1 MARIPE
7 SFIREV
13 IDRNSIEDII
23 GNYVELKRSSGNF
36 VGLCPFHS
44 EKTPSFTVFP
54 DSMSFYCFG
63 CGTGG
68 DAITFISKIENLGYV
83 DAVKL
88 LAERANMTM
97 PAEDPADAA
106 ASKMRETI
114 LRANKE
120 AARFFHACLKNE
132 TLGKTAR
139 EYIAKRRLT
148 ADTVLHFGL
157 GFSPDLWD
165 GLTKHLLSKGFTETD
180 ILNAGL
186 AKRSEKTGKLFD
198 FFRNRLMFPIIDL
211 RGNVIAFGGRVLDN
225 SLPKYLNSGDSPV
238 FSKKNNLFAL
248 NYAKN
253 KGNDR
258 LILAEGYMDVIS
270 MHQAG
275 FTEAV
280 ATLGTAI
287 TPEHARLMS
296 RYAKKII
303 VAYDTDQAGQKA
315 VEKATKLLGELNVEI
330 NILAV
335 SDGKDPDEFIRENGA
350 EKFELLLNG
359 AKNRL
364 DYELGMIKRKFDITT
379 PDGKIAYIKAASEII
394 AKESHS
400 VTREV
405 YAGVLAKETEVS
417 VEQIK
422 NDISRFLK
430 TNEKRNKYKEF
441 NDAGKKLKVPEV
453 YNDRNLEVRVVRAE
467 EGIIASLLKNN
478 DYLYKFKEL
487 NGELFVTEKNRKIFS
502 AISEKIN
509 CGETTEIYSFSGELL
524 QDELSHLVGIEARSR
539 ISQKF
544 TTKEMEDYIAV
555 LKSSG
560 ESGKDVSSLS
570 DDEFRNLIKKK

>member
-1 MARIPE
+1 MAKIPE

-13 IDRNSIEDII
+13 VERNSIEDLI
-23 GNYVELKRSSGNF
+23 GSYVELKRSSGNF

-68 DAITFISKIENLGYV
+68 DAISFISKIENLGYV
-83 DAVKL
+83 DAVKF

-97 PAEDPADAA
+97 PAEDPREAA
-106 ASKMRETI
+106 ASKQRETI
-114 LRANKE
+114 LKANKE
-120 AARFFHACLKNE
+120 AARFYHSCLKNE
-132 TLGKTAR
+132 KLGATAR

-148 ADTVLHFGL
+148 RETVIHFGL
-157 GFSPDLWD
+157 GYAPDGWD
-165 GLTKHLLSKGFTETD
+165 NLTKHLLSKGFTESD
-180 ILNAGL
+180 ILTAGL
-186 AKRSEKTGKLFD
+186 AKKSDKSGKLFD

-211 RGNVIAFGGRVLDN
+211 RGNVIAFGGRVLDD

-248 NYAKN
+248 NFAKN

-287 TPEHARLMS
+287 TPEHSRLMS

-303 VAYDTDQAGQKA
+303 VAYDTDQAGKKA
-315 VEKATKLLGELNVEI
+315 VEKATKLLGELSVDI

-364 DYELGMIKRKFDITT
+364 DYELGIIKGKFDIKT
-379 PDGKIAYIKAASEII
+379 PDGKIAYIRAAAEII

-405 YAGVLAKETEVS
+405 YAGVLARETEIS

-422 NDISRFLK
+422 NDISRFVK
-430 TNEKRNKYKEF
+430 SNEKKSKFKEF
-441 NDAGKKLKVPEV
+441 GDAEKKLKVPES
-453 YNDRNLEVRVVRAE
+453 YNDRSLEMRVVKAE
-467 EGIIASLLKNN
+467 EGLIATLLKNN
-478 DYLYKFKEL
+478 DYLLKFDDLKE
-487 NGELFVTEKNRKIFS
+487 ELFITEKNRSIFS
-502 AISEKIN
+502 AVADKIKN
-509 CGETTEIYSFSGELL
+509 GEQTEIFSFSGELS
-524 QDELSHLVGIEARSR
+524 QDEMSHLVGIEARSR
-539 ISQKF
+539 LSQKF
-544 TTKEMEDYIAV
+544 TQKETEDFISV
-555 LKSSG
+555 LNNAG
-560 ESGKDVSSLS
+560 EGKKNLSDLS
-570 DDEFRNLIKKK
+570 DDEFRNLFKKK